1 MNNKAKGE
9 RQKAKEFK
17 RKGGKAQSYF
27 ILKKEIF
34 FFLLSLLIFPFT
46 LSAELAVPALKSPVM
61 DQANVLSI
69 DNQLASALNDY
80 WKKSGVQLAVLT
92 VSDLQGESIEGYSMR
107 VAEAWA
113 LGEKGK
119 DKGALLLIAVNDHRV
134 RIEVGYGLEEKLT
147 DYQSGRII
155 RERITPHFR
164 NNDYDSGVTAG
175 VKAMA
180 SVINAP
186 ISGGRKAQRKSEAKG
201 FLSPLISI
209 FMMVMFLK
217 LFRRNPMAA
226 LLLGSMMMGGGS
238 RRGGGFGGGGFG
250 GFSGGGGGFG
260 GGGASGS
267 W

>member
-1 MNNKAKGE
+1 
-9 RQKAKEFK
+9 
-17 RKGGKAQSYF
+17 
-27 ILKKEIF
+27 
-34 FFLLSLLIFPFT
+34 
-46 LSAELAVPALKSPVM
+46 M

-69 DNQLASALNDY
+69 DNQLATVLNDY

-164 NNDYDSGVTAG
+164 NNDYDSG
-175 VKAMA
+175 
-180 SVINAP
+180 
-186 ISGGRKAQRKSEAKG
+186 
-201 FLSPLISI
+201 
-209 FMMVMFLK
+209 
-217 LFRRNPMAA
+217 
-226 LLLGSMMMGGGS
+226 
-238 RRGGGFGGGGFG
+238 
-250 GFSGGGGGFG
+250 
-260 GGGASGS
+260 
-267 W
+267 